1 MKKLLLLAASLVFSV
16 GAWANNSCKN
26 KPHAPMPSKNL
37 SLYDEKTG
45 ALQDYSVI
53 RQKLLKDGWIPVPSD
68 DKYADHPE
76 EECIVDR
83 CIFKYKD
90 KYKNTL
96 TIEKPDDIST
106 VRIQCQ

>member
-1 MKKLLLLAASLVFSV
+1 MKKLLLISALLFSGGV
-16 GAWANNSCKN
+16 WADDSCKN
-26 KPHAPMPSKNL
+26 KPHAPVPQKNL
-37 SLYDEKTG
+37 SLYDKKTDN
-45 ALQDYSVI
+45 LKDYSVV
-53 RQKLLKDGWIPVPSD
+53 RQKLIKDGWIPIPSD

-106 VRIQCQ
+106 VLLQCQ